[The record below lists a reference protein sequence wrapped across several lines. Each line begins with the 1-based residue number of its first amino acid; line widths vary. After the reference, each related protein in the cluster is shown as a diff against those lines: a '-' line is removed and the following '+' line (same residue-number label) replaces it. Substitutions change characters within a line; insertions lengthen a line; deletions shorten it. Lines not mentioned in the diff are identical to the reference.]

1 VGDLLSRAATLAAL
15 FLLLTAASACA
26 SDRRVAPGGANSGDC
41 LSSPCASL
49 DYAYGRS
56 VDGDVV
62 RIEAGTYG
70 AQVVPNGT
78 KRVTFIGAPGNTIRK
93 LDNNASNVTFNGLNL
108 DAGGGTPSTAVFE
121 NHGEPGGRN
130 MTFMNGRI
138 GNVVDQK
145 GVVLGGPNNTA
156 PMNVVFDNVEFHDV
170 IQRGAEVHNECV
182 FSQAPGLTI
191 RNSTFRNCATM
202 DLFIIRGDWWGQQPY
217 GHVTLEN
224 NVFGHSVNGSG
235 WHYYGLYWS
244 NDKFEN
250 VRVVNN
256 TFENSV
262 ILDNIGSG
270 PYSGVWANNIG
281 GGWRCLPG
289 VTYRNNVG
297 KSCGPSDKAV
307 NPAVP
312 CAPPACGSVVTG
324 PYRWVNP
331 SAGDF
336 HLRSGSPAI
345 DAGSPEYA
353 PRTDRDGWLRLGTPD
368 AGAYEFG
375 AGPIPGPG
383 LRQPKSPGGK
393 GKKRLRFRSL
403 RLRPRVICKRARRR
417 CPSSARLRVV
427 LSRRARISV
436 RVMRTR
442 RAHRPRRV
450 RMRALG
456 MERRPVARLKA
467 RHLRRGRYRVRVVA
481 VGPKRVVKI
490 AKTRTLRVRR

>member
-1 VGDLLSRAATLAAL
+1 VGELFSRAASLAAL

-26 SDRRVAPGGANSGDC
+26 ADRRVAPGGANSGDC
-41 LSSPCASL
+41 LSAPCASL
-49 DYAYGRS
+49 EYAYGRS
-56 VDGDVV
+56 ADGDVV
-62 RIEAGTYG
+62 RIEAGTYA
-70 AQVVPNGT
+70 AQVVPGGS
-78 KRVTFIGAPGNTIRK
+78 KRVTFVGAPGNVIRK
-93 LDNNASNVTFNGLNL
+93 LDNNASNVTFDGLNL
-108 DAGGGTPSTAVFE
+108 DAGGGTPSTAVLE

-145 GVVLGGPNNTA
+145 GAVLGGPNDTA
-156 PMNVVFDNVEFHDV
+156 PMNVVFDNVVFHDV

-182 FSQAPGLTI
+182 FSQTPGLTI
-191 RNSTFRNCATM
+191 RNSTFTNCATM
-202 DLFIIRGDWWGQQPY
+202 DLFILRGDWWGQQPY
-217 GHVTLEN
+217 GNITLEN

-281 GGWRCLPG
+281 GGWSCLPG

-307 NPAVP
+307 SPAVS
-312 CAPPACGSVVTG
+312 CFPPACNPGATAA
-324 PYRWVNP
+324 YRWANP

-336 HLRSGSPAI
+336 HLRAGSPAI

-375 AGPIPGPG
+375 AGPTPGPG
-383 LRQPKSPGGK
+383 LRQPTSPGT
-393 GKKRLRFRSL
+393 GKKPLRFLAL
-403 RLRPRVICKRARRR
+403 RPRPRVICKHARRH
-417 CPSSARLRVV
+417 CPSRARLRVV
-427 LSRRARISV
+427 LSRPARVSV
-436 RVMRTR
+436 RVMRVR

-456 MERRPVARLKA
+456 MERRPVTRLKA
-467 RHLRRGRYRVRVVA
+467 RHLRRGRYRVRIVA
-481 VGPKRVVKI
+481 VGPKGVVKI
-490 AKTRTLRVRR
+490 ARARTLRVRR

>member
-1 VGDLLSRAATLAAL
+1 VGELLSRAASLAAL
-15 FLLLTAASACA
+15 GLLLTAATACA

-49 DYAYGRS
+49 EYAYGRS
-56 VDGDVV
+56 ADGDVV

-70 AQVVPNGT
+70 PQVVPRGS
-78 KRVTFIGAPGNTIRK
+78 KRITFVGAPGNTIRK
-93 LDNNASNVTFNGLNL
+93 LDNNASNVTFDGLNL

-145 GVVLGGPNNTA
+145 GAVLGGPDTPA

-170 IQRGAEVHNECV
+170 IQKGADVHNECV
-182 FSQAPGLTI
+182 FSQTPGLVI

-202 DLFIIRGDWWGQQPY
+202 DLFITLGDWWGQQPY

-244 NDKFEN
+244 SYKFES

-270 PYSGVWANNIG
+270 PYSGVWANNLG
-281 GGWRCLPG
+281 GGWSCLPG

-307 NPAVP
+307 NPAVS
-312 CAPPACGSVVTG
+312 CFPPACNPGATAAH
-324 PYRWVNP
+324 RWVDP

-336 HLRSGSPAI
+336 HLRAGSPAI

-353 PRTDRDGWLRLGTPD
+353 PRTDRDGWLRVGTPD

-375 AGPIPGPG
+375 AGPTPGPG
-383 LRQPKSPGGK
+383 LRQPPAGPGK
-393 GKKRLRFRSL
+393 RKRLRFLSAT
-403 RLRPRVICKRARRR
+403 LRPRVICKRARRR
-417 CPSSARLRVV
+417 CPGSARLRVA
-427 LSRRARISV
+427 LSRPARLSV
-436 RVMRTR
+436 RVMRVRHTK
-442 RAHRPRRV
+442 RPRRV
-450 RMRALG
+450 RMRPLG
-456 MERRPVARLKA
+456 MERRRVTRFKA
-467 RHLRRGRYRVRVVA
+467 RHLRRGRYRVKIVA
-481 VGPKRVVKI
+481 VGPKGVVKI
-490 AKTRTLRVRR
+490 AQTRKLRVRR